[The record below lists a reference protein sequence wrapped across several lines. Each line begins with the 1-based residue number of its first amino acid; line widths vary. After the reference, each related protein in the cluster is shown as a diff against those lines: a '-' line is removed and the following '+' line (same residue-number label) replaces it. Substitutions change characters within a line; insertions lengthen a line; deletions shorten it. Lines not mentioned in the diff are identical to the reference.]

1 MFLFGLRNLRFRTI
15 TFVLYGL
22 VSIFSVPSR
31 LIQQDSTFAFFLLC
45 LSIGALITTIALPI
59 LWAVCFLNQKF
70 KLGQRNVFYPL
81 SMVLIAG
88 TLRGII
94 LQELI
99 AGFGLR
105 DNLEPIFAVF
115 SSTIFTFVY
124 FTVISSFME
133 SVLQRREKFDQVFA
147 EASLL
152 LVNPQSVADE
162 KIDPRLIYTSTLSRI
177 KESLSPYAI
186 EKDQVKPEDLM
197 AASKA
202 IQEEINE
209 VLRPL
214 SHRLW
219 VNGLGRVKHRNIFG
233 ILRESIENLDFHII
247 NIVTYQFF
255 IGGYGISLV
264 LGLKSAIY
272 VSSIGVLTSLALM
285 VTYRIIIRHIPN
297 RKFFIGSTF
306 LILVGLLPVYL
317 PIYIRNP
324 LNNSVSALA
333 GLLVVPTLP
342 VVILLLSSYTLVI
355 RDRDL
360 AIGAASSIGWRI
372 ASNPILTK
380 DGHDGIELAEY
391 FHNSLQSELF
401 GIAKRLETISTKKET
416 GESKEIVKSLKSV
429 LNRDYME
436 ISSRD
441 MDGVMRIQNI
451 VTSWQGIAEIEISG
465 LESLEK
471 NSNIAYRASQV
482 IEEMITNTI
491 RYGEANMIY
500 VEIEIEP
507 MTLRILLT
515 HNGRGEISRKSGLG
529 SLILSQHSE
538 SGVKIDTEEGK
549 TFLRIS
555 LPTN

>member
-1 MFLFGLRNLRFRTI
+1 MLLFGLRNLRFRTI
-15 TFVLYGL
+15 TFIFYGL

-31 LIQQDSTFAFFLLC
+31 LIQQDSTFVFFLVC

-162 KIDPRLIYTSTLSRI
+162 KIDPRLIYTSTLSKI
-177 KESLSPYAI
+177 KDSLSPYAI

-247 NIVTYQFF
+247 NIMTYQFF

-264 LGLKSAIY
+264 LGIKSAIY
-272 VSSIGVLTSLALM
+272 VSSIGVFTSFTLM
-285 VTYRIIIRHIPN
+285 VIYRRINQHIPN

-306 LILVGLLPVYL
+306 LILVGFVPVYL

-342 VVILLLSSYTLVI
+342 VVILLLSSYKLVI

-372 ASNPILTK
+372 ASSPILTK

-416 GESKEIVKSLKSV
+416 GESKEIVKSLKSA
-429 LNRDYME
+429 LNRDYLE
-436 ISSRD
+436 ISTRD
-441 MDGVMRIQNI
+441 VDGVMRIQNI

-491 RYGEANMIY
+491 RYGEANMID

-529 SLILSQHSE
+529 SLILSQHSV

-555 LPTN
+555 LPLN